1 MQIYVARDGQQFGPY
16 TAEEVRDYL
25 AEGTLLRSE
34 LAWHEGLENWVTL
47 DQIALDCP
55 AKKTPPPP
63 SKVPP
68 KSGAA
73 QSLSPWAGVGNPEG
87 LASDSSLLNGFIII
101 PANLSGDLT
110 REIAAELLNQQLA
123 APRVTQ
129 LAFEMGGIE
138 RAVAAGLVMKGR
150 DFELFGTYDFEV
162 EGIDFLHRLPGEY
175 DQIRRP
181 EDDKNG
187 KAKTPFF
194 ELTTPLAERVEK
206 VTGITAGPLG
216 SRVLIAEYIS
226 AYQFPKDMQAIVPYL
241 YTGQRSKASFQRY
254 DDGWRIVGDL

>member
-25 AEGTLLRSE
+25 AEGTLSRTE
-34 LAWHEGLENWVTL
+34 QAWHEGLEDWVAL
-47 DQIALDCP
+47 DQIVLDCP
-55 AKKTPPPP
+55 ARKTPPPP
-63 SKVPP
+63 SKFPS
-68 KSGAA
+68 KTGAA
-73 QSLSPWAGVGNPEG
+73 QSQSPWASLGSPEG
-87 LASDSSLLNGFIII
+87 TALDSGLLNGFIII
-101 PANLSGDLT
+101 PASLSGDLT

-123 APRVTQ
+123 TPRVTQ
-129 LAFEMGGIE
+129 LAFDIDGIE
-138 RAVAAGLVMKGR
+138 RAKAAGLVMEGR
-150 DFELFGTYDFEV
+150 DFQLFGTYDFEY

-175 DQIRRP
+175 DQIHKP
-181 EDDKNG
+181 EDDKAG

-216 SRVLIAEYIS
+216 SRILIAEYVS

-241 YTGQRSKASFQRY
+241 YTGQRNKASFLRY
-254 DDGWRIVGDL
+254 DDGWRIVSEL